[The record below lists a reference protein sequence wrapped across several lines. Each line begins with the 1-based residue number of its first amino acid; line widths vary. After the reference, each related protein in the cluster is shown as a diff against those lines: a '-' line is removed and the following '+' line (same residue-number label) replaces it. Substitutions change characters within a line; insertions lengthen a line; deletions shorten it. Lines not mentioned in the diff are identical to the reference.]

1 MTHPS
6 PTPEPPAPRDPTGP
20 GTQEIAFAPA
30 GATAAGTHQMPRVDA
45 DPLPGGVQ
53 PTGPVATLP
62 EPPGVGAT
70 APAGPA
76 GTTATAGTAGTAAA
90 SHPVH
95 AATTVDTAAAS
106 DPTGTPAAADTV
118 DAPLGLPL
126 TADESPR
133 RTRTPRTPRAPRAPR
148 PPRTPRAPRTARS
161 PEERALL
168 AGTGLTAL
176 ALLLLQLGLGL
187 GFGEA
192 PLWSTVTL
200 WSVFATLATLVG
212 ALPFAGRV
220 VPAARQ
226 HPDAAWKA
234 AAGGLTGVAVFWV
247 LVVLP
252 RVDSDRGFVLT
263 AALAALG
270 AALWIAPSRSRG

>member
-1 MTHPS
+1 VTHSS
-6 PTPEPPAPRDPTGP
+6 PTPEPPAPRDPTEP
-20 GTQEIAFAPA
+20 GTRESPFTPF

-45 DPLPGGVQ
+45 DPLPGGVR

-62 EPPGVGAT
+62 DPPG
-70 APAGPA
+70 
-76 GTTATAGTAGTAAA
+76 AGTAGAAE
-90 SHPVH
+90 
-95 AATTVDTAAAS
+95 
-106 DPTGTPAAADTV
+106 AAD
-118 DAPLGLPL
+118 PRLGLPL
-126 TADESPR
+126 TVGEGIR
-133 RTRTPRTPRAPRAPR
+133 RARAPRAS
-148 PPRTPRAPRTARS
+148 RTPRPFRTPRTARS
-161 PEERALL
+161 PQERA
-168 AGTGLTAL
+168 ARIGTGLTAVS
-176 ALLLLQLGLGL
+176 LLLLQLGLGL

-192 PLWSTVTL
+192 PLWSAVTL

-226 HPDAAWKA
+226 HADAAWKA